1 MFIFFHFILLLLLLF
16 ISLLLLCL
24 GFASDCL
31 YVPSLSKVDF
41 WCFFYIFVY
50 LSAILLQMLY
60 LFSLMSCFIF
70 EVVVFF
76 SYVAILA
83 SSCSWMLHR
92 ETKGVVSISDEFEE
106 RLEDLEWVWG
116 TVYLVMLLLLFP
128 APHPLEGFWT
138 VLISL
143 HLYSHICF
151 KNV

>member
-16 ISLLLLCL
+16 ISLLLLLCL

-106 RLEDLEWVWG
+106 RGRNESRIENPRYHRSCFDSFSLLSG
-116 TVYLVMLLLLFP
+116 T
-128 APHPLEGFWT
+128 T
-138 VLISL
+138 
-143 HLYSHICF
+143 
-151 KNV
+151 